1 MPFWEASPPLTM
13 ADPTGWTDGGTCPT
27 TSLLPPPASCSKA
40 SQAFSSGFE
49 TAEEETGEARD
60 TVTVDEPVPAVS
72 LPAPVRTPDG
82 GEEGPDEDGEFS
94 SEFILAAASK
104 KRFLKCLGAPPPLWT
119 DSDPPAAAGA
129 GRFRPVEVGW

>member
-1 MPFWEASPPLTM
+1 MPFGEEASPPLTM
-13 ADPTGWTDGGTCPT
+13 ADPTGWTDDGTCPT

-72 LPAPVRTPDG
+72 LPAVRTPDG

-94 SEFILAAASK
+94 SEFIFAAASK
-104 KRFLKCLGAPPPLWT
+104 NRFLKCLGAPPPLWA

-129 GRFRPVEVGW
+129 GRFRPVAVGW